1 MNAWPITIKKI
12 ENGKSLFIKFDDN
25 SEFKISAEL
34 LRVECP
40 SADVQN
46 HGGPK
51 IIVKN
56 KNNVLINSIEQ
67 VGNYAIRIIFSD
79 DHSSGI
85 FSWDLLYDYGKN
97 QKIYLDR
104 YYKSINLN

>member
-1 MNAWPITIKKI
+1 MAHNYKKNRKW
-12 ENGKSLFIKFDDN
+12 EKFIYKFDDN

>member
-1 MNAWPITIKKI
+1 MEVWPVSI
-12 ENGKSLFIKFDDN
+12 EKLDNGKYLSILFENK
-25 SEFKISAEL
+25 SQFKISAEL

-40 SADVQN
+40 SADIQG

-51 IIVKN
+51 LIVRN
-56 KNNVLINSIEQ
+56 KSKVLINEIEE

-85 FSWDLLYDYGKN
+85 FSWNLLYDFGKN
-97 QKIYLDR
+97 QKKYIEE
-104 YYKSINLN
+104 YYNSLKLY